1 MKSLMYLLLA
11 LLSLPSIA
19 IAQAPTPAPK
29 IGSIKGKLV
38 NVQQAP
44 ISYATISVFNLKK
57 ELLLGAISDEK
68 GAFLLEELPLET
80 MSMEIQ
86 FLGFKS
92 IRKEIVLDRKN
103 KKIDFAT
110 LVLEEDQQ
118 QLEEVVV
125 TAEKSQFQLSLDKKV
140 FLVGEDVL
148 SQGGSA
154 IDILDQVPLLSVDPS
169 GAVSLRGS
177 SQVLIL
183 INGKRSGLTLN
194 NALDQIPGDNIE
206 KVEVITNPSARYDAS
221 GSAGIIN
228 IVLKRERGL
237 GWNGQVRAEVGQP
250 ANHTFMPGINYKGK
264 KINLFS
270 NMRWRYSDYN
280 GTYSTTQ
287 STFTDGQTNKLQQN
301 EEEDRHDDGR
311 SGYFGADFYL
321 NPKNTITTAY
331 FRADTKDSDQTILL
345 YDLESAG
352 ADKNS
357 ISRNG
362 TSVENRSY
370 NQLESNYTHTFD
382 KEGKEFSIDFQYDF
396 WRSNKD
402 WDLLTAGEMLDPEI
416 GSQLRTNSKASSQ
429 DFVLQSDF
437 VSPIKEKGK
446 LAMGIKGEN
455 RIVNNDYIA
464 EVFEQ
469 ETWTTFNNI
478 NNDINYSEKI
488 AAAYLEYSNEYQQI
502 SYGIGLRSEYTFVD
516 IKDDEKQFTGQQEY
530 LNLFPSAHL
539 SFQLQEENTLQL
551 SYSRRINR
559 PSLWS
564 LYPFSEIVDFNLQ
577 QIGNPNLIPAYSDG
591 LELSFLSVQKKWT
604 LNPSIFYTLT
614 QNPFQDFL
622 SQNEQGTF
630 LSQPINLDQS
640 ERLGFEVSM
649 KYQPIRSIR
658 LNAEFGYYHFKEK
671 GNFADQ
677 NMDTEGDSWRFRVNG
692 DFSLVKDIKL
702 QSRLDFRG
710 PNNSAQTN
718 VLPSY
723 VLTFGVS
730 KNFLEDRLTIS
741 LRAFNVLDS
750 REIRTISESPDF
762 KIEQRS
768 KRYGPR
774 YGISFLYK
782 INQTARARMRRENR
796 QNR

>member
-1 MKSLMYLLLA
+1 MKSLIYLFLA
-11 LLSLPSIA
+11 FFLIPNAA
-19 IAQAPTPAPK
+19 ISQSSTPVPRT
-29 IGSIKGKLV
+29 GSIKGNLV
-38 NVQQAP
+38 NAQQEP
-44 ISYATISVFNLKK
+44 VSYATISVFDLQK
-57 ELLLGAISDEK
+57 ELILGAISDEK
-68 GAFLLEELPLET
+68 GLFLLEELPLEALRI
-80 MSMEIQ
+80 EIQ
-86 FLGFKS
+86 FLGYKS
-92 IRKEIVLDRKN
+92 IQKDIVLSRKN
-103 KKIDFAT
+103 KKVDFAT

-125 TAEKSQFQLSLDKKV
+125 TAEKSQYQLSLDKKV

-154 IDILDQVPLLSVDPS
+154 IEILDQVPLLSVDPS

-177 SQVLIL
+177 NQVLIL

-228 IVLKRERGL
+228 IVLKRARGI
-237 GWNGQVRAEVGQP
+237 GWNGQIRAEAGQP
-250 ANHTFMPGINYKGK
+250 ANHTLMPGINYKGK

-287 STFTDGQTNKLQQN
+287 STIVNNQTNRLQQN
-301 EEEDRHDDGR
+301 EEEDRHDDGI

-321 NPKNTITTAY
+321 NPKNTITAAY
-331 FRADTKDSDQTILL
+331 FRADTKDSDETTLL
-345 YDLESAG
+345 YDLEAAG
-352 ADKNS
+352 MDKNS
-357 ISRNG
+357 ITRNG

-382 KEGKEFSIDFQYDF
+382 KEGQEFSIDFQYDF

-402 WDLLTAGEMLDPEI
+402 WDLLTEGETLLPGI

-437 VSPIKEKGK
+437 VSPLMEKGK
-446 LAMGIKGEN
+446 LEVGIKGEN
-455 RIVNNDYIA
+455 RIVNNDYLA

-469 ETWTTFNNI
+469 ESWMVFNQI

-488 AAAYLEYSNEYQQI
+488 AAAYVEYSNEFKKL
-502 SYGIGLRSEYTFVD
+502 SYGIGLRSEYTLVD
-516 IKDDEKQFTGQQEY
+516 IKDDEKLFTGQQEY

-539 SFQLQEENTLQL
+539 SLKIKEANTLQL

-577 QIGNPNLIPAYSDG
+577 EIGNPNLTPAYSDG
-591 LELSFLSVQKKWT
+591 VEMSFLSVQDKFT
-604 LNPSIFYTLT
+604 LNPSVFYTVT

-622 SQNEQGTF
+622 SQDERGTF
-630 LSQPINLDQS
+630 LLKPINLDQK

-649 KYQPIRSIR
+649 KYQPIRAIS
-658 LNAEFGYYHFKEK
+658 LNGEFSYYHFKET
-671 GNFADQ
+671 GTYQGQ
-677 NMDTEGDSWRFRVNG
+677 NMNTTGDSWRFRVNG
-692 DFSLVKDIKL
+692 NFSLAKDIKL
-702 QSRLDFRG
+702 QSTLDYRG
-710 PNNSAQTN
+710 PDNSAQTKI
-718 VLPSY
+718 LPTY

-730 KNFLEDRLTIS
+730 KNFLEDRLNIS

-762 KIEQRS
+762 KIEQSS